1 MEIDAS
7 IPLSFRPAQVNPG
20 EALQTAMTVGQL
32 ARLRRQDEILEEDRR
47 RAAAVRGATTFLED
61 GSIDEVGTI
70 RKLTGLVGPDEISKL
85 RHGWQSDRLALRKAD
100 ADAQSAE
107 LKRLDERNKLVG
119 NAVAALGDN
128 PSLEQ
133 IDAVFASL
141 EAQGVKGDRSRLPR
155 DQSQVPAFIQE
166 VRNGVMGVEKALANK
181 RAELETQFKIKG
193 PQTQL
198 GKLMYDQDNYES
210 GGGRFMGT
218 VGQLT
223 AGPQPQTVGSF
234 LTADP
239 GAPGVTIKPYTKT
252 MPQPDADVE
261 AEAGEPIRARNQFD
275 VAIAREAFGSP
286 EEFYYDT
293 QGRVQQNPLITEAK
307 DRRAEKGATRI
318 GVNVAQEK
326 EENKTVGKGFGEQY
340 NKIQEDAFN
349 ARRQVDRVDRLV
361 SLLDGVETGKLTP
374 LGTDIAS
381 YAKSFGFNIDP
392 KLGNKEAAAAL
403 ANEMALELRNPSGGA
418 GMPGAMSD
426 QDREFLRSMIPGM
439 ERTDQGRKLIADF
452 WKRIAQR
459 KQDVAKIA
467 RDYRKQ
473 NGQLDEGFYDA
484 LDAYSASNPMFTP
497 EDRKALEPRKGKVSA
512 APTNQRITAT
522 NPTTGERIMSTD
534 GGKTW
539 QPLR

>member
-1 MEIDAS
+1 
-7 IPLSFRPAQVNPG
+7 
-20 EALQTAMTVGQL
+20 VGQL

-193 PQTQL
+193 PQSQL
-198 GKLMYDQDNYES
+198 AKLIYDQDNYEA
-210 GGGRFMGT
+210 GGGQFVGMPGT
-218 VGQLT
+218 VGQL
-223 AGPQPQTVGSF
+223 AAAPPSEGGAAKPDQV
-234 LTADP
+234 AD
-239 GAPGVTIKPYTKT
+239 AV
-252 MPQPDADVE
+252 
-261 AEAGEPIRARNQFD
+261 PIRARNQFD
-275 VAIAREAFGSP
+275 AAIAREGYGPA

-293 QGRVQQNPLITEAK
+293 QGRVRQNKEITEAK
-307 DRRAEKGATRI
+307 DQRAEKGATRV

>member
-85 RHGWQSDRLALRKAD
+85 RHGWQSDRLTLRKAD

-141 EAQGVKGDRSRLPR
+141 EAQGVKGDRSRLPK

-181 RAELETQFKIKG
+181 RAEIKQRFEILG
-193 PQTQL
+193 PQGPTAKAL
-198 GKLMYDQDNYES
+198 WDLENSES
-210 GGGRFMGT
+210 GRWASLLGESSPQAPGGIT
-218 VGQLT
+218 VGDMASGSA
-223 AGPQPQTVGSF
+223 AG
-234 LTADP
+234 A
-239 GAPGVTIKPYTKT
+239 GAEPDIRVPAPTISARPELRV
-252 MPQPDADVE
+252 A
-261 AEAGEPIRARNQFD
+261 ARNAAQAPPTGTIWNENMTD
-275 VAIAREAFGSP
+275 VKVMPGYEDFAIRK
-286 EEFYYDT
+286 
-293 QGRVQQNPLITEAK
+293 AK
-307 DRRAEKGATRI
+307 AGATNI

>member
-275 VAIAREAFGSP
+275 VAIAREAFGNP

-293 QGRVQQNPLITEAK
+293 QGRVQQNKEITEAK
-307 DRRAEKGATRI
+307 DRRAEKGAVRVNAAGGDLIMGKTAQNKVDEGLLTSTAKSAGLSRI
-318 GVNVAQEK
+318 RDAYRPEFAQLKGRWNALVSSTKSKLGVELPDEEK
-326 EENKTVGKGFGEQY
+326 ALLKDFATYKRRAIENINAY
-340 NKIQEDAFN
+340 IQEVTGA
-349 ARRQVDRVDRLV
+349 AM
-361 SLLDGVETGKLTP
+361 GVQE
-374 LGTDIAS
+374 
-381 YAKSFGFNIDP
+381 
-392 KLGNKEAAAAL
+392 
-403 ANEMALELRNPSGGA
+403 
-418 GMPGAMSD
+418 
-426 QDREFLRSMIPGM
+426 
-439 ERTDQGRKLIADF
+439 
-452 WKRIAQR
+452 
-459 KQDVAKIA
+459 
-467 RDYRKQ
+467 
-473 NGQLDEGFYDA
+473 
-484 LDAYSASNPMFTP
+484 
-497 EDRKALEPRKGKVSA
+497 
-512 APTNQRITAT
+512 
-522 NPTTGERIMSTD
+522 GERIKQAAPNPGQGLFD
-534 GGKTW
+534 GDSPEEFEAKLEDVIETANLATARWTFIKRNGLNLKGDDLAKAYPLSRVPALINERGKMFEEEIKR
-539 QPLR
+539 QMPSMKPAEIRREVKARLAQEFGLVSD